1 MNQSSQY
8 LLITGASS
16 GLGRVLCINLS
27 KKYNIILHGRDEVR
41 LQQTLELCS
50 NDRTHLIFKLDLTD
64 LKAVEQ
70 SVAEFIVGN
79 KIEIIGFVHC
89 AGYMKMLPLKMMSL
103 ALIETTFATNVFAA
117 SLLIKALMVKKINNN
132 SLRSIVFLSSNIS
145 NFGAK
150 AFSVYA
156 ASKGAIDSFMR
167 CLAVELAP
175 LVRVNSVLPGAIK
188 TEMTEQIF
196 NNEEVKQRMEKEY
209 PLGLGSP
216 EDISDMVEFLL
227 SEKAKWI
234 TGQQFVV
241 DGGRTINISG

>member
-1 MNQSSQY
+1 MSKSNQY

-16 GLGRVLCINLS
+16 GLGRVMCINLS
-27 KKYNIILHGRDEVR
+27 KKYNIVLHGRDEVR
-41 LQQTLELCS
+41 LQQTLELCNS
-50 NDRTHLIFKLDLTD
+50 ERAHLIFKLDLTD
-64 LKAVEQ
+64 LKIVEQ
-70 SVAEFIVGN
+70 SISEFIVGN
-79 KIEIIGFVHC
+79 KIEIVGFVHC
-89 AGYMKMLPLKMMSL
+89 AGYMKMLPLKMISL
-103 ALIETTFATNVFAA
+103 SLIETTFATNVFAA
-117 SLLIKALMVKKINNN
+117 SLLIKTLMARKVNNN

-156 ASKGAIDSFMR
+156 ASKGALDSFMR

-196 NNEEVKQRMEKEY
+196 NNEEVKERMKHEY

-216 EDISDMVEFLL
+216 DDIYEMVEFLL
-227 SEKAKWI
+227 SEKSKWI